1 MTESESGGVV
11 NGLGK
16 TVSQL
21 EKVVSASLRP
31 LPTETGDGSY
41 VKDSSNTGIVRDLGR
56 MDLSDVK
63 TIVELTKNA
72 ATGEPLN
79 DKQYIMERLIQVR
92 CCNRWDG

>member
-1 MTESESGGVV
+1 MTEQESNGGVI

-41 VKDSSNTGIVRDLGR
+41 VKESTSTGIVRDLSR
-56 MDLSDVK
+56 MDFSDVK

-72 ATGEPLN
+72 TTGEPLN
-79 DKQYIMERLIQVR
+79 DKHYIMERLIQV
-92 CCNRWDG
+92 CCRKR

>member
-1 MTESESGGVV
+1 MAESQNTSVV

-16 TVSQL
+16 TVSQV
-21 EKVVSASLRP
+21 EKIVSASLRP

-41 VKDSSNTGIVRDLGR
+41 VKELSSTGIVRDLGR

-72 ATGEPLN
+72 ATGEPVD

-92 CCNRWDG
+92 RYSIH